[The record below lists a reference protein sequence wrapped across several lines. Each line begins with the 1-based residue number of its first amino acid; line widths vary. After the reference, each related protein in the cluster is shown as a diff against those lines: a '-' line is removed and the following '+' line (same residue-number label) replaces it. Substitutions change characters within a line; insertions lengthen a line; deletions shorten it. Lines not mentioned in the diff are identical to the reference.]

1 MLRLAVLPL
10 LLAPTLG
17 ACVAASVVE
26 APPVPLYSQ
35 ASPYAPQAAYPV
47 AAQPVDGYCAEAINE
62 AQDAAAQAAVSGRGL
77 DVNRAARTAGYARRD
92 C

>member
-1 MLRLAVLPL
+1 MPRLAILPL
-10 LLAPTLG
+10 LLVPALG
-17 ACVAASVVE
+17 ACTVAPAE

-35 ASPYAPQAAYPV
+35 ASPYAPQAAYP
-47 AAQPVDGYCAEAINE
+47 AAARPVDGYCAEAINE
-62 AQDAAAQAAVSGRGL
+62 AQDAAAQAAVTGRGL

>member
-1 MLRLAVLPL
+1 MPRLATLPPL
-10 LLAPTLG
+10 LALALG
-17 ACVAASVVE
+17 ACTVAPVVE

-47 AAQPVDGYCAEAINE
+47 AARPVDGYCAEAINE
-62 AQDAAAQAAVSGRGL
+62 AQDAAAQASATGTSRDAG
-77 DVNRAARTAGYARRD
+77 RAARTAGYARRD